1 MKEHEEIIFLQHY
14 YCNTFSVSLL
24 LKLTY
29 FLILHV
35 PNFSNSYSSFLKSSF
50 PEKEPKEY
58 EQLRKQ
64 RRKNIRR
71 FVGTVAMSV
80 KRIVLN

>member
-1 MKEHEEIIFLQHY
+1 MVLMYQI
-14 YCNTFSVSLL
+14 
-24 LKLTY
+24 
-29 FLILHV
+29 FLILV
-35 PNFSNSYSSFLKSSF
+35 RSF

>member
-1 MKEHEEIIFLQHY
+1 MKETTWRNYFFATLLLQYIFCTIVTKINLFFNSSLMYQIFLI
-14 YCNTFSVSLL
+14 S
-24 LKLTY
+24 
-29 FLILHV
+29 IR
-35 PNFSNSYSSFLKSSF
+35 SF

>member
-1 MKEHEEIIFLQHY
+1 MYQIFL
-14 YCNTFSVSLL
+14 
-24 LKLTY
+24 
-29 FLILHV
+29 I
-35 PNFSNSYSSFLKSSF
+35 PIRSF

-58 EQLRKQ
+58 EQLQKQ

>member
-1 MKEHEEIIFLQHY
+1 MYQIFLIPIR
-14 YCNTFSVSLL
+14 L
-24 LKLTY
+24 
-29 FLILHV
+29 
-35 PNFSNSYSSFLKSSF
+35 F
-50 PEKEPKEY
+50 PEKKPKEY
-58 EQLRKQ
+58 EQLQKQ